1 MSPED
6 AADVELSAEEA
17 ADVALLAEDA
27 ALDAALDAEVAGAE
41 VVALSVF
48 ELLQAARAR
57 ATPTLRA
64 AKVVRLRIG
73 ALLGMVGRVRDQA
86 GGGAE
91 VRRDCEV
98 GEGGAAMNVSVM
110 DRCAIRHR
118 CQLEGGVRGRSRSPT
133 MPPSTASVVPVV
145 DDAAGEAR

>member
-1 MSPED
+1 M
-6 AADVELSAEEA
+6 
-17 ADVALLAEDA
+17 
-27 ALDAALDAEVAGAE
+27 DAALDAEVAGAE

-64 AKVVRLRIG
+64 AMVVRLRIG

-86 GGGAE
+86 GGGTAGL
-91 VRRDCEV
+91 RG
-98 GEGGAAMNVSVM
+98 GEGGAAMNASVM

-118 CQLEGGVRGRSRSPT
+118 CQLEGGFRGRSRSPT